1 VPELTITEVARQAGL
16 QPSAIRYYEQIG
28 LLPAAQRI
36 SGRRR
41 YDTTVL
47 YRLAVIQRARQS
59 GFTLD
64 EIRTLFFGFQSV
76 TPASERWRQ
85 LSRRKLQEL
94 DNLLDGIRTMRGLL
108 KKMMENCRC
117 DTLDECGKGIF
128 RRECAEGAGQ
138 PRPAVRRR
146 SRF

>member
-28 LLPAAQRI
+28 LLPAAQRM

-47 YRLAVIQRARQS
+47 YRLAVIQRARLS

-76 TPASERWRQ
+76 TPASERWRR
-85 LSRRKLQEL
+85 LSRKKLAEL
-94 DNLLDGIRTMRGLL
+94 DDLLEGIRTMRGLL
-108 KKMMENCRC
+108 KRMMENCRC
-117 DTLDECGKGIF
+117 GTLDECGKGIF
-128 RRECAEGAGQ
+128 RRACAEGAEQ
-138 PRPAVRRR
+138 TRPAERRR
-146 SRF
+146 YRF